1 MNPAVQAVIC
11 GRRRVQ
17 VTKTFPIGTTTW
29 TAPTTTSR
37 IDSASGY
44 GAAGAPGDPG
54 TPDTTTTTSKQVT
67 HNYRFLIRRDGTGND
82 TVDEGYTDGWPPGGT
97 AYYDNY
103 VTYSESD
110 STVYS
115 GAEDYHAPETQT
127 TTTTTPGTPATD
139 PTTGAPT
146 TAFGR
151 SFPGGTGG
159 AASVTTLTNLI
170 VTPGAS
176 YSIVVPT
183 GGSLTIT
190 YYQ

>member
-54 TPDTTTTTSKQVT
+54 TPDTITSKKVT
-67 HNYRFLIRRDGTGND
+67 HNYNVYIKRDGSGSDYTD
-82 TVDEGYTDGWPPGGT
+82 QGYTDGWPPDGQ
-97 AYYDNY
+97 AYYDN
-103 VTYSESD
+103 VQTYSESD

-115 GAEDYHAPETQT
+115 GSENYHNPEMQT
-127 TTTTTPGTPATD
+127 TTIPGTPATD

-146 TAFGR
+146 TAFSR
-151 SFPGGTGG
+151 SFPGGTGSG
-159 AASVTTLTNLI
+159 ASVTTLTNLI